1 MNELTIK
8 YYFTGYQLLY
18 SGEQIPFNT
27 FAYDTIPE
35 YKKKYATE
43 MQYAIDAVDTIAGYV
58 IIVYDSNGNILI
70 QDPWFRAT
78 EEDENAE

>member
-1 MNELTIK
+1 MIDIDQVK

-18 SGEQIPFNT
+18 SGEQIAFNT
-27 FAYDTIPE
+27 FVYNTIPE

-58 IIVYDSNGNILI
+58 IIVYDSNGSILI
-70 QDPWFRAT
+70 QDPWFRET
-78 EEDENAE
+78 ENEE